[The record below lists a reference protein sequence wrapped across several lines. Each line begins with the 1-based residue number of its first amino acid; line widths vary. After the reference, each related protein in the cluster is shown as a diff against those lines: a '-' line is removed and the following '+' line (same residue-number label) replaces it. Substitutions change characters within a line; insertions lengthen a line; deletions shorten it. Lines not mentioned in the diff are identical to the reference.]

1 MASAGQYGGR
11 KVREG
16 VVVSDKME
24 KTVIVAV
31 EANTRHRLYKKIIR
45 RERRFMAHDEAGGAN
60 LGDRVRIVEGKPI
73 SRRKHWRVV
82 EVLERAELPELAP
95 GEIDLELLG
104 EVKAEV
110 VAEVASPPEAAPQ
123 KAADEEAKAE
133 EAPAAE
139 AAVAEEA
146 AEAEPATEEEKT
158 DEAVASEE
166 VLAAGDEDA
175 EAESGEEAQK

>member
-1 MASAGQYGGR
+1 MASGGQYGGR

-16 VVVSDKME
+16 VVVSDKTE
-24 KTVIVAV
+24 KTVVVAV
-31 EANTRHRLYKKIIR
+31 QANRRHRLYKKIIR
-45 RERRFMAHDEAGGAN
+45 RVRRFMAHDEAAVAN
-60 LGDRVRIVEGKPI
+60 LGDRVRIVEGKPV

-82 EVLERAELPELAP
+82 EVLERAELLELAP

-104 EVKAEV
+104 EVKAE
-110 VAEVASPPEAAPQ
+110 AEMASLKEAAPQ
-123 KAADEEAKAE
+123 EVAGEEAKAE

-146 AEAEPATEEEKT
+146 TEAELAIEEEKA
-158 DEAVASEE
+158 DEAVAVEE
-166 VLAAGDEDA
+166 VPAAGDEDA

>member
-1 MASAGQYGGR
+1 MAIGGQYGGR

-24 KTVIVAV
+24 KTVVVAV
-31 EANTRHRLYKKIIR
+31 EANTRHRIYKKIIR
-45 RERRFMAHDEAGGAN
+45 RVRRFMAHDEASGAN

-104 EVKAEV
+104 EVKTEEEA
-110 VAEVASPPEAAPQ
+110 AVASPQEAPPQ
-123 KAADEEAKAE
+123 KEAKAE

-139 AAVAEEA
+139 AAVAEKA
-146 AEAEPATEEEKT
+146 AEAEPVSGEETAE
-158 DEAVASEE
+158 EAVASEE
-166 VLAAGDEDA
+166 VPPAGGEDA

>member
-1 MASAGQYGGR
+1 MASVGQYGGR

-104 EVKAEV
+104 EVKAG
-110 VAEVASPPEAAPQ
+110 VASPPEAAPQ

-166 VLAAGDEDA
+166 VPAAGDEDA